1 MNVSIESNI
10 KSVLSEFRTLEGVGV
25 PYAIK
30 EALND
35 TLFELRK
42 EMPGEIGRVF
52 DRPTVFTKT
61 LSAWEVEKAN
71 TKALVGALKMKPAQ
85 AAYMQWQV
93 FGGTQTPKKRAIPMP
108 ELQGGGRLVS
118 ASGGLKKNWRVVFGD
133 KRKYFSGIPKGAKVE
148 IGGVYQR
155 TVKTKWDKK
164 KKRHTGQ
171 IKLLLTWESQ
181 TKYREKWRFHYFAS
195 EAFYSRFPANFRKRI
210 QSQLDFRA
218 AQAAKLSG

>member
-1 MNVSIESNI
+1 MNISVESDI
-10 KSVLSEFRTLEGVGV
+10 KDVLREFRTLEGVGV

-30 EALND
+30 EAIND
-35 TLFELRK
+35 TLFALRE
-42 EMPGEIGRVF
+42 EMPGEIERVF

-71 TKALVGALKMKPAQ
+71 TQTLVGELKMKPAQ

-93 FGGTQTPKKRAIPMP
+93 FGGTQMPKKRAIPMP

-118 ASGGLKKNWRVVFGD
+118 DSGGLKKSWRVVFGD
-133 KRKYFSGIPKGAKVE
+133 KKKYFSGIPKGAKVE

-155 TVKTKWDKK
+155 TSKTKWDKK
-164 KKRHTGQ
+164 RKRHTGQ

-181 TKYREKWRFHYFAS
+181 TRYKEKWHFHYFAS
-195 EAFYSRFPANFRKRI
+195 EAFRSRFPENFRKRI

-218 AQAAKLSG
+218 AQAAKG